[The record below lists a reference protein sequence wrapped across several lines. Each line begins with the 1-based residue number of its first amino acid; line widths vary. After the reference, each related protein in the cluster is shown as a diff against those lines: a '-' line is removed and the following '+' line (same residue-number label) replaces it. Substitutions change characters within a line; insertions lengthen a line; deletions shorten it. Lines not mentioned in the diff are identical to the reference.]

1 VSLEVALAGLPLIT
15 IYRTGLLTGWLARRL
30 ITVPHV
36 NLVNLILRRPVVP
49 ELLQEDCRP
58 ELIAASA
65 ARLMTDEHLR
75 QEQQAA
81 LAEAIGL
88 LGGIGE
94 PSPSQRAAA
103 RILEILTMRRA
114 P

>member
-1 VSLEVALAGLPLIT
+1 MI
-15 IYRTGLLTGWLARRL
+15 
-30 ITVPHV
+30 
-36 NLVNLILRRPVVP
+36 
-49 ELLQEDCRP
+49 
-58 ELIAASA
+58 
-65 ARLMTDEHLR
+65 DEHLR

-88 LGGIGE
+88 LGGIDE